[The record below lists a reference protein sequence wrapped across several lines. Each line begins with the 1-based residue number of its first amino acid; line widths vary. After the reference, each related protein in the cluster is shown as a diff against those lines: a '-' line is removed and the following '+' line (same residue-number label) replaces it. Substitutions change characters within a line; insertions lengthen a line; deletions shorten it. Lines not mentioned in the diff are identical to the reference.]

1 VMPNARFLSRKMLPK
16 DEPVA
21 VRGDQSAR
29 YSVAPGTARAV
40 MAGGISV
47 VYRDGTW
54 EIFE

>member
-1 VMPNARFLSRKMLPK
+1 MPNARFLSRKMLPK